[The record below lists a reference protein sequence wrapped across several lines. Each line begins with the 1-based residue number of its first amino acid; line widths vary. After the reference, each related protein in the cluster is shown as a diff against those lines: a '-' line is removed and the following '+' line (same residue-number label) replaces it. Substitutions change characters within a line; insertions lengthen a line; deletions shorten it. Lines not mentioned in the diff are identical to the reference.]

1 MIATN
6 FSNVR
11 NNFKEVCDRVVHDSD
26 IAIITRKNDE
36 NVVLMS
42 QAQYD
47 NLMENLHIRES
58 KANYEWLKESMKQAE
73 DGKLVNFEVEDQ
85 FMNVSFTENAWED
98 YLYWQKMDKKIVK
111 RINELIKDIKRNP
124 LKGLGKPEPLKYDL
138 AGKWSRRITD
148 EHHYTKQSYRCSV
161 MYGRNLLY

>member
-1 MIATN
+1 MRVPEADRQRKIDQKKGMFGAAAWTFPFLNHVIKSNNVLYRILYRILTILSIYLILRLKECENMIATN

-58 KANYEWLKESMKQAE
+58 KANYEWLKESVKQAE
-73 DGKLVNFEVEDQ
+73 DGKLLNFEVED
-85 FMNVSFTENAWED
+85 
-98 YLYWQKMDKKIVK
+98 
-111 RINELIKDIKRNP
+111 
-124 LKGLGKPEPLKYDL
+124 
-138 AGKWSRRITD
+138 
-148 EHHYTKQSYRCSV
+148 
-161 MYGRNLLY
+161 

>member
-1 MIATN
+1 VLVIGHIMYLKEGDNMIATN

-47 NLMENLHIRES
+47 NLMENLHIRQS
-58 KANYEWLKESMKQAE
+58 KANYEWLKESIKQAE
-73 DGKLVNFEVEDQ
+73 DGKLIKFDVED
-85 FMNVSFTENAWED
+85 
-98 YLYWQKMDKKIVK
+98 
-111 RINELIKDIKRNP
+111 
-124 LKGLGKPEPLKYDL
+124 
-138 AGKWSRRITD
+138 
-148 EHHYTKQSYRCSV
+148 
-161 MYGRNLLY
+161 

>member
-11 NNFKEVCDRVVHDSD
+11 NNFKEVCDRVVQDSD

-47 NLMENLHIRES
+47 NLMENLYLRES
-58 KANYEWLKESMKQAE
+58 KANYEWLKESIKQAE
-73 DGKLVNFEVEDQ
+73 DEKFVKFDVED
-85 FMNVSFTENAWED
+85 
-98 YLYWQKMDKKIVK
+98 
-111 RINELIKDIKRNP
+111 
-124 LKGLGKPEPLKYDL
+124 
-138 AGKWSRRITD
+138 
-148 EHHYTKQSYRCSV
+148 
-161 MYGRNLLY
+161 

>member
-42 QAQYD
+42 QVQYD
-47 NLMENLHIRES
+47 NLMENLHIRNS
-58 KANYEWLKESMKQAE
+58 KANYEWLKKSISQAE
-73 DGKLVNFEVEDQ
+73 TGKLVKFEMED
-85 FMNVSFTENAWED
+85 
-98 YLYWQKMDKKIVK
+98 
-111 RINELIKDIKRNP
+111 
-124 LKGLGKPEPLKYDL
+124 
-138 AGKWSRRITD
+138 
-148 EHHYTKQSYRCSV
+148 
-161 MYGRNLLY
+161 

>member
-11 NNFKEVCDRVVHDSD
+11 NNFKEVCDRVVQDSD

-47 NLMENLHIRES
+47 NLMENIYIRDS
-58 KANYEWLKESMKQAE
+58 RVNYERLKESISQAE
-73 DGKLVNFEVEDQ
+73 DGKLTNFEVE
-85 FMNVSFTENAWED
+85 E
-98 YLYWQKMDKKIVK
+98 
-111 RINELIKDIKRNP
+111 
-124 LKGLGKPEPLKYDL
+124 
-138 AGKWSRRITD
+138 
-148 EHHYTKQSYRCSV
+148 
-161 MYGRNLLY
+161 

>member
-1 MIATN
+1 MDTKNSCEIIEQNIVQNIDNTIDVEYNIFKGVYLMIATN

-47 NLMENLHIRES
+47 NLMENLHIRDS
-58 KANYEWLKESMKQAE
+58 KANYEWIKESIKQAE
-73 DGKLVNFEVEDQ
+73 DGKLVKFDVED
-85 FMNVSFTENAWED
+85 
-98 YLYWQKMDKKIVK
+98 
-111 RINELIKDIKRNP
+111 
-124 LKGLGKPEPLKYDL
+124 
-138 AGKWSRRITD
+138 
-148 EHHYTKQSYRCSV
+148 
-161 MYGRNLLY
+161 

>member
-11 NNFKEVCDRVVHDSD
+11 NNFKEVCDQVVHDSD

-47 NLMENLHIRES
+47 NLMENLHIRDRKS
-58 KANYEWLKESMKQAE
+58 TRLNSSHQ
-73 DGKLVNFEVEDQ
+73 Q
-85 FMNVSFTENAWED
+85 
-98 YLYWQKMDKKIVK
+98 
-111 RINELIKDIKRNP
+111 
-124 LKGLGKPEPLKYDL
+124 
-138 AGKWSRRITD
+138 
-148 EHHYTKQSYRCSV
+148 
-161 MYGRNLLY
+161 

>member
-58 KANYEWLKESMKQAE
+58 KANYEWLKESSKQAE
-73 DGKLVNFEVEDQ
+73 DGKLVKFDVEI
-85 FMNVSFTENAWED
+85 S
-98 YLYWQKMDKKIVK
+98 I
-111 RINELIKDIKRNP
+111 
-124 LKGLGKPEPLKYDL
+124 
-138 AGKWSRRITD
+138 
-148 EHHYTKQSYRCSV
+148 
-161 MYGRNLLY
+161 

>member
-11 NNFKEVCDRVVHDSD
+11 NHFKEVCDQVVQDSD

-47 NLMENLHIRES
+47 NLMENLHIRKS
-58 KANYEWLKESMKQAE
+58 KANYEWLKESVMQVENGRLVDFETE
-73 DGKLVNFEVEDQ
+73 D
-85 FMNVSFTENAWED
+85 
-98 YLYWQKMDKKIVK
+98 
-111 RINELIKDIKRNP
+111 
-124 LKGLGKPEPLKYDL
+124 
-138 AGKWSRRITD
+138 
-148 EHHYTKQSYRCSV
+148 
-161 MYGRNLLY
+161 

>member
-1 MIATN
+1 MMVQNVVQNIDNPRDIEYTISKECDYMIATN

-42 QAQYD
+42 QVQYD

-58 KANYEWLKESMKQAE
+58 KANYEWLKESIKQAE
-73 DGKLVNFEVEDQ
+73 DGKLVSFDVED
-85 FMNVSFTENAWED
+85 
-98 YLYWQKMDKKIVK
+98 
-111 RINELIKDIKRNP
+111 
-124 LKGLGKPEPLKYDL
+124 
-138 AGKWSRRITD
+138 
-148 EHHYTKQSYRCSV
+148 
-161 MYGRNLLY
+161 

>member
-26 IAIITRKNDE
+26 ISIITRKKDE
-36 NVVLMS
+36 NGVLMS

-58 KANYEWLKESMKQAE
+58 RANYEWLKQSVKQAE
-73 DGKLVNFEVEDQ
+73 EGKLIKFDVED
-85 FMNVSFTENAWED
+85 
-98 YLYWQKMDKKIVK
+98 
-111 RINELIKDIKRNP
+111 
-124 LKGLGKPEPLKYDL
+124 
-138 AGKWSRRITD
+138 
-148 EHHYTKQSYRCSV
+148 
-161 MYGRNLLY
+161 